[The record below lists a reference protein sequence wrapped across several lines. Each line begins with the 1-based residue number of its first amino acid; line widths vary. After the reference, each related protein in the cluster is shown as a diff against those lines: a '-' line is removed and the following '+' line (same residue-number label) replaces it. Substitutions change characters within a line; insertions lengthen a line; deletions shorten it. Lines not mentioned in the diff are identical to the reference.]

1 MSNKES
7 SDFLFKEVG
16 QLQNTKHER
25 EEEKMTNYV
34 ELLDLIQTISQI
46 DDAIHSLHVWE
57 WDMHQSLMHT
67 RQELVRDL
75 YSEAMASG
83 YKVTAYKQTFIL
95 TAPMR

>member
-1 MSNKES
+1 MS
-7 SDFLFKEVG
+7 
-16 QLQNTKHER
+16 
-25 EEEKMTNYV
+25 
-34 ELLDLIQTISQI
+34 
-46 DDAIHSLHVWE
+46 WE

-67 RQELVRDL
+67 RQSLVRDL

>member
-1 MSNKES
+1 MSN
-7 SDFLFKEVG
+7 
-16 QLQNTKHER
+16 
-25 EEEKMTNYV
+25 YP
-34 ELLDLIQTISQI
+34 ELLELIQTIASI
-46 DDAIHSLHVWE
+46 DNAIHSLHVWE

-67 RQELVRDL
+67 RQSLVKDL

>member
-1 MSNKES
+1 MSN
-7 SDFLFKEVG
+7 
-16 QLQNTKHER
+16 
-25 EEEKMTNYV
+25 YP
-34 ELLDLIQTISQI
+34 ELLELIKTIASI
-46 DDAIHSLHVWE
+46 DDAIHSLHIWE

-67 RQELVRDL
+67 RQNLVRDL